1 MNITPLST
9 KNYFLRLF
17 SKKRKGFF
25 TLAEAKLKAPV
36 QVFNVDLQYHQLGGT
51 EQHVCVTSPVKV
63 ILL

>member
-1 MNITPLST
+1 MKITPLST

-36 QVFNVDLQYHQLGGT
+36 QVFNVDLQYHQLSGT
-51 EQHVCVTSPVKV
+51 EQDMFVSQV
-63 ILL
+63 LLK